1 MGAVVPAGRGEG
13 AATAPAPP
21 VPGQRAASA
30 RPPEDP
36 AGAGAR
42 GRTEIPARV
51 VEKIAV
57 RAAAEQ
63 PAVRPLGGRGP
74 FGGAEPARAHARLSG
89 DTAVIRLA
97 VALAYPVPLR
107 STAAELRARVAER
120 VEELTG
126 MSVPRVDIDVSELVR
141 AGRVG

>member
-1 MGAVVPAGRGEG
+1 MVPAGGGEG

-21 VPGQRAASA
+21 VPGQRAA
-30 RPPEDP
+30 P
-36 AGAGAR
+36 AERTGGAADAGAR
-42 GRTEIPARV
+42 GRTEVSARV

-57 RAAAEQ
+57 RTAAEQ

-74 FGGAEPARAHARLSG
+74 FGAPEPARAQARLSG
-89 DTAVIRLA
+89 DTAVIRLT

-107 STAAELRARVAER
+107 STAAGLRTRVAER

-126 MSVPRVDIDVSELVR
+126 MRVPRVDIDVSELVR